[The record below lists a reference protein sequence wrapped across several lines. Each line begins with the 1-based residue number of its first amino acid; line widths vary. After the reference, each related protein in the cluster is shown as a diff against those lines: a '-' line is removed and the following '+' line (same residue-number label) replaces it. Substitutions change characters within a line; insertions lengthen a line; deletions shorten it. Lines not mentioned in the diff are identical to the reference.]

1 MSAWDPLC
9 STCPS
14 RTILSHVADK
24 WTLLVLGLLSS
35 GPVRFNEL
43 RRQVQG
49 ISQKMLSQTLKNL
62 ERYGLVA
69 RQAFP
74 TVPVT
79 VEYSATD
86 MGQTLMSTID
96 ALRHWTIA
104 HADQVFEAQARYDLQ
119 AQTVMSTKSKIGI
132 SPSRHHR

>member
-14 RTILSHVADK
+14 RAILSHVADK
-24 WTLLVLGLLSS
+24 WALLVLGLLSS

-43 RRQVQG
+43 RRQVEG

-62 ERYGLVA
+62 ERDGLVA

-104 HADQVFEAQARYDLQ
+104 NADQVFEAQARYDLQ
-119 AQTVMSTKSKIGI
+119 AQAAAGSRARIGI
-132 SPSRHHR
+132 SPSRPHR